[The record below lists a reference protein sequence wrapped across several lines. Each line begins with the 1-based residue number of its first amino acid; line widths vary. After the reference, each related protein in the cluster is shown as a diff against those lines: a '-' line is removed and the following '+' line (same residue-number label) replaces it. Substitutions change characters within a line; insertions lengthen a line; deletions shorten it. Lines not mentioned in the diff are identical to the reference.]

1 MKLSGTGL
9 EWNCAEWKDY
19 FGGNC
24 LVSDKTLG
32 WNYLRRNNWG
42 GIVGGRIVRG
52 GVVQDGV
59 VWGGISRV
67 ELSGVELSRVE
78 LFGLRR
84 NSRVELFAWK

>member
-32 WNYLRRNNWG
+32 WNYLRGNNWG
-42 GIVGGRIVRG
+42 GIVGGGIVRG

-59 VWGGISRV
+59 VWGGIVQGGIVRG
-67 ELSGVELSRVE
+67 GVVQGGTVWSLTK
-78 LFGLRR
+78 L
-84 NSRVELFAWK
+84 